1 MGDVDKVVQHK
12 ILQVICD
19 PGPRH
24 RNMIAKERGCVT
36 VGLTVG
42 PERELSLCKQVSEMP
57 FRLSNRITGKRVC
70 VRGT

>member
-1 MGDVDKVVQHK
+1 
-12 ILQVICD
+12 
-19 PGPRH
+19 
-24 RNMIAKERGCVT
+24 MIAKERGCVT